1 MNSTIYKVLF
11 SIRWALGGVFLL
23 PFNACVLFNL
33 PSFDNPPYRLPH
45 EHCNWQTPLLN
56 SAEPWRNLSITIPLV
71 LIPLIYQQ
79 YTIIL
84 LDCTMTSTMNK
95 LLFSIPLSLWRTFSI
110 AILSVLILVTSGLVN
125 GCIVLYENVISDAR
139 RTLINKM
146 LSIMA
151 LYLFCYSASLCSFME
166 WRSENIEEEI
176 F

>member
-1 MNSTIYKVLF
+1 
-11 SIRWALGGVFLL
+11 
-23 PFNACVLFNL
+23 
-33 PSFDNPPYRLPH
+33 
-45 EHCNWQTPLLN
+45 
-56 SAEPWRNLSITIPLV
+56 
-71 LIPLIYQQ
+71 
-79 YTIIL
+79 
-84 LDCTMTSTMNK
+84 MNK